1 MNLRNDGR
9 KRNGRLSCVGDY
21 FIYDIII
28 HGCEGVISIMP
39 REIVFYTRSD
49 GTSPVED
56 FLASLQPGH
65 LARAMRLID
74 LLEQFGAS
82 LQRPHVAAVRFKK
95 YSGLWELRIQFSGN
109 ASRILYFSAHNNTFV
124 LLHGFIK
131 KTDALPVKELEI
143 AKKRKEDYLK
153 RC

>member
-1 MNLRNDGR
+1 MLRA
-9 KRNGRLSCVGDY
+9 
-21 FIYDIII
+21 II
-28 HGCEGVISIMP
+28 
-39 REIVFYTRSD
+39 FYTTSD

-56 FLASLQPGH
+56 FLKSLNPGH
-65 LARAMRLID
+65 LAKAMRLID
-74 LLEQFGAS
+74 LLEQFGTS

-109 ASRILYFSAHNNTFV
+109 ASRILYFSADNDTFV

-131 KTDALPVKELEI
+131 KTNAIPVKELEI
-143 AKKRKEDYLK
+143 ARKRKEDYLK